1 MNKTTLSS
9 RIVMALAALIA
20 AFGLTVALSGCTSQ
34 NVDMST
40 VTAVIDVRT
49 PTEFAGGHLEGA
61 VNIDWEGTDFAGQVA
76 SLDKNGVYI
85 LYCRSGNRAGKALE
99 ALKGMGFT
107 HLTNAGGVDNAST
120 LTGLAIVQ

>member
-1 MNKTTLSS
+1 MNKTSISS
-9 RIVMALAALIA
+9 RIVIALAALVA

-49 PTEFAGGHLEGA
+49 PAEFASGHLEGA

-76 SLDKNGVYI
+76 ALDKNGTYV
-85 LYCRSGNRAGKALE
+85 LYCRSGNRAGQALD
-99 ALKGMGFT
+99 AMTSMGFA
-107 HLTNAGGVDNAST
+107 HLNNAGGVDNAST
-120 LTGLAIVQ
+120 LTGLPIVQ